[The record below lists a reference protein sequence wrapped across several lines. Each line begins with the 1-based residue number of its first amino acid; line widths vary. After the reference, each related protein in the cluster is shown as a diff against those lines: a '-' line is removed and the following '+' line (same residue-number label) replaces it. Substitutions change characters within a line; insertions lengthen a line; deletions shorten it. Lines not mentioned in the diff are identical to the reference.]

1 MRSPLLSLLPSN
13 LKFRLTGVVVV
24 LVLAA
29 VLLVSLSSMALAERD
44 MKAVVGDQQR
54 AVLTSAAAFI
64 DDRLLAKKQL
74 LRAVVD
80 ALPLADRDDPAKIQA
95 YLQRVGLRSEF
106 FNLAAFGGDG
116 QLLAT
121 LTALPGLNASGMQY
135 FDATMAARD
144 GIVSAPFRS
153 RLSGLPVVLVT
164 APLLDA
170 NGKVVLVI
178 TGGVA
183 LHESAFLRQ
192 IDQLKPGK
200 TGFLFIMTSDGIL
213 IDHPDK
219 ARELHHINAR
229 AGANRATE
237 RALAGFEGS
246 IEADNKDGE
255 PCLYSYK
262 RLKAADWIIGVRY
275 PIAEAFAPMIA
286 LREQALAAAALVA
299 LAAGMVA
306 WLLIRRML
314 APLEQLR
321 LNVSAVRQRGAD
333 IAILQTGARD
343 EIGELAGAFH
353 ELVAARE
360 QDQARIRASE
370 KRAHVIADNMPAL
383 IGYINREERY
393 EFANAKYLPLV
404 GREPRSMIG
413 RTVREVLGDANYA
426 LVAARMHAA
435 LAGERQHFDQQFTGS
450 GRHYMIDY
458 IPEIKA
464 DGRTDGV
471 YVLARDISER
481 RAAELAR
488 EESERRLRLITDHLP
503 VLISYIDREH
513 KFRFGNATF
522 ESWLGVPPSSLPGR
536 PVAEVLGEDV
546 YATARLHL
554 ENAFGG
560 WAVSFESRQAVGGK
574 LRILETTYVPDVQP
588 DGSVAGVYG
597 LTHDMT
603 RLKETEEKLIR
614 LARVDSLTGIG
625 NRRMFVEALHQ
636 GIERSRRH
644 GAPLALAYL
653 DIDLFKTI
661 NDTHGHAVGDE
672 VLKEFA
678 RRLQASVR
686 ASDTVARL
694 SGDEFVVIIDDLA
707 VDADCRML
715 AEKIAAAVRKPFHV
729 AGMQLA
735 VTTSVGVARYGG
747 GIQTQEQLLANADHA
762 LYRAKRGG
770 RDGVAVFEELAPAA

>member
-1 MRSPLLSLLPSN
+1 MRSPLPSLLPSN

-29 VLLVSLSSMALAERD
+29 VLLVSLSSMVLAERD

-74 LRAVVD
+74 LRAVAD

-275 PIAEAFAPMIA
+275 PIAEASAPMIA
-286 LREQALAAAALVA
+286 LR
-299 LAAGMVA
+299 
-306 WLLIRRML
+306 
-314 APLEQLR
+314 
-321 LNVSAVRQRGAD
+321 
-333 IAILQTGARD
+333 
-343 EIGELAGAFH
+343 
-353 ELVAARE
+353 
-360 QDQARIRASE
+360 
-370 KRAHVIADNMPAL
+370 
-383 IGYINREERY
+383 
-393 EFANAKYLPLV
+393 
-404 GREPRSMIG
+404 
-413 RTVREVLGDANYA
+413 
-426 LVAARMHAA
+426 
-435 LAGERQHFDQQFTGS
+435 
-450 GRHYMIDY
+450 
-458 IPEIKA
+458 
-464 DGRTDGV
+464 
-471 YVLARDISER
+471 
-481 RAAELAR
+481 
-488 EESERRLRLITDHLP
+488 
-503 VLISYIDREH
+503 
-513 KFRFGNATF
+513 
-522 ESWLGVPPSSLPGR
+522 
-536 PVAEVLGEDV
+536 
-546 YATARLHL
+546 
-554 ENAFGG
+554 
-560 WAVSFESRQAVGGK
+560 
-574 LRILETTYVPDVQP
+574 
-588 DGSVAGVYG
+588 
-597 LTHDMT
+597 
-603 RLKETEEKLIR
+603 
-614 LARVDSLTGIG
+614 
-625 NRRMFVEALHQ
+625 
-636 GIERSRRH
+636 
-644 GAPLALAYL
+644 
-653 DIDLFKTI
+653 
-661 NDTHGHAVGDE
+661 
-672 VLKEFA
+672 
-678 RRLQASVR
+678 
-686 ASDTVARL
+686 
-694 SGDEFVVIIDDLA
+694 
-707 VDADCRML
+707 
-715 AEKIAAAVRKPFHV
+715 
-729 AGMQLA
+729 
-735 VTTSVGVARYGG
+735 
-747 GIQTQEQLLANADHA
+747 
-762 LYRAKRGG
+762 
-770 RDGVAVFEELAPAA
+770 